1 LIPIFAELPMDMLQ
15 AMRIF
20 VTVVEQGSFAKAAYS
35 LQMHRPNITREIKNL
50 ESYLNVRLLHRTT
63 RKQTLT
69 DAGALFHDRCLH
81 ILSAVDETKELFA
94 QAGVVPKGKLR
105 LDLPVTLG
113 KSIIIPALHEFADK
127 YPAIDLIVGTS
138 DQAVDLVAEGVDC
151 VVRIGKLQNSSL
163 IAKQVGELKMV
174 TCASPGYLARHGQ
187 PTTLEDLDH
196 HRAVNYFGGKERR
209 VLEWEFKKETKTIPI
224 KVTSGLQVNDS
235 DALVAGALAGFGLL
249 QALEITV
256 KDHLRDGRLVPVLK
270 DFPRP
275 SKSIW
280 VMYPHRQNLPTQVRL
295 FVEWVSELFAAAE

>member
-1 LIPIFAELPMDMLQ
+1 MDMLQ

-20 VTVVEQGSFAKAAYS
+20 VTVVDQGSFAKAACA

-69 DAGALFHDRCLH
+69 DAGALFHDRCLQ
-81 ILSAVDETKELFA
+81 ILSAVDETKELFS
-94 QAGVVPKGKLR
+94 QEGVVPKGKLR
-105 LDLPVTLG
+105 IDLPLTLG
-113 KSIIIPALHEFADK
+113 KSIIIPALHEFSDK
-127 YPAIDLIVGTS
+127 YPAIDLVVGTS

-151 VVRIGKLQNSSL
+151 VVRIGSLKNSSL
-163 IAKQVGELKMV
+163 IARQIGELKMV
-174 TCASPGYLARHGQ
+174 TCASPDYLARHGK
-187 PTTLEDLDH
+187 PTSVEDLNH

-209 VLEWEFKKETKTIPI
+209 VLEWEFRQGTKTIPI
-224 KVTSGLQVNDS
+224 KVRSGLLVNDS
-235 DALVAGALAGFGLL
+235 DALVAGGLAGFGLL

-256 KDHLRDGRLVPVLK
+256 KDDLRAGRLVPVLE
-270 DFPRP
+270 DFPLA

-295 FVEWVSELFAAAE
+295 FVEWVSALFVSAE